1 MFRHLFSIVSKQQQ
15 CIKCESSHFQP
26 GEALEGAFSVI
37 MNLRMERFEAIVVAG
52 VFPHHTTLGCGDK
65 YFISVFAFLWHFVHI
80 PGRQQQLIL
89 INSVVH
95 KNVYL
100 PC

>member
-1 MFRHLFSIVSKQQQ
+1 MKAVVAAFNQEK
-15 CIKCESSHFQP
+15 
-26 GEALEGAFSVI
+26 ALVGALSVI
-37 MNLRMERFEAIVVAG
+37 MNLRMELFKAIVVAG
-52 VFPHHTTLGCGDK
+52 VFPHHTTLSCGDK

-100 PC
+100 PGLGICLA